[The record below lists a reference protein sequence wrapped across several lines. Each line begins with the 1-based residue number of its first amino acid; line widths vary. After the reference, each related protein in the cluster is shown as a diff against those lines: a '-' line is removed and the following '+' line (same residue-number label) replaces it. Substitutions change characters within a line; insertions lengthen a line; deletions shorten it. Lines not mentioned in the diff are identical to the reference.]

1 MTTLELLKIEL
12 CDVCHCMWEHGWV
25 AANDGNVS
33 ALLDDQT
40 ILCTPSGISKRE
52 ITPEMLIIV
61 DPQGNLIAGDRK
73 PSTELPMHIRCYR
86 ERPDIHAVVHAHP
99 PMSTTFAVANVPLD
113 DYAMIETIL
122 TLGSVPIAPYATP
135 GTEQVPDSITPYLHN
150 HDAILMRA
158 HGAITLGKDLKTA
171 LYRMETLEH
180 FAKITLFSKLLGGAK
195 DLSIDQIQEL
205 IERRDSFYHLS
216 GKHPGYEKISGSR

>member
-1 MTTLELLKIEL
+1 MTNLNDIKSEL
-12 CDVCHCMWEHGWV
+12 CDVCYTMWDLGWV

-33 ALLDDQT
+33 ALIDNDL
-40 ILCTPSGISKRE
+40 ILCTPSGVSKRE
-52 ITPEMLIIV
+52 ITPDMLIIV
-61 DPQGNLIAGDRK
+61 DFEGRMVEGERK

-86 ERPDIHAVVHAHP
+86 ERPDVRAVVHAHP

-135 GTEQVPDSITPYLHN
+135 GTDQVPDAITPFLQQ
-150 HDAILMRA
+150 HDAILMRS

-195 DLSIDQIQEL
+195 DLDRDQIDEL
-205 IERRDSFYHLS
+205 IQRRDSFYHLS
-216 GKHPGYEKISGSR
+216 GKHPGYKKYH

>member
-1 MTTLELLKIEL
+1 MTNPEQLKAEL

-33 ALLDDQT
+33 ALLDNHH

-52 ITPEMLIIV
+52 VTPEMLIIV
-61 DPQGNLIAGDRK
+61 DENGNLVEGDRK

-86 ERPDIHAVVHAHP
+86 ERPDIQAVVHAHP

-122 TLGSVPIAPYATP
+122 TLGAVPIAPYATP

-158 HGAITLGKDLKTA
+158 HGAITMGKDLKTA

-195 DLSIDQIQEL
+195 DLSIDQIHEL

-216 GKHPGYEKISGSR
+216 GKHPGYEKFEV

>member
-1 MTTLELLKIEL
+1 MTNTEQLKSEL

-33 ALLDDQT
+33 ALLDNHH

-52 ITPEMLIIV
+52 VTPEMLIIV
-61 DPQGNLIAGDRK
+61 NENGNLVEGDRK

-86 ERPDIHAVVHAHP
+86 KRPDIRAVVHAHP

-122 TLGSVPIAPYATP
+122 TLGAVPIAPYATP

-150 HDAILMRA
+150 HDAILMRS
-158 HGAITLGKDLKTA
+158 HGAITMGKDLKTA

-195 DLSIDQIQEL
+195 DLSRDQIHEL
-205 IERRDSFYHLS
+205 IERRESFYHLS
-216 GKHPGYEKISGSR
+216 GKHPGYEKFE